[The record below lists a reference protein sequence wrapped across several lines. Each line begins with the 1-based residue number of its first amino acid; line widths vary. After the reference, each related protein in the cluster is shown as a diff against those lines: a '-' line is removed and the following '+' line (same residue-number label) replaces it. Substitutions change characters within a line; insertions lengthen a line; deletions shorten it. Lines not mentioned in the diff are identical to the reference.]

1 MTKSY
6 QINMTEGSIVKKLLQ
21 FSVPL
26 IFSSLLQ
33 ILFNTADVIVV
44 GRFAGDNSLGA
55 VGSTGSLINLMV
67 NLFVGLSVGTTVVAA
82 NFFGAGKKSEL
93 KETVHT
99 AILLSLISGIILT
112 IFGVVGAKQ
121 ILQWMQSP
129 KEILDLA
136 TQYLQIYFG
145 GIISTMIYNF
155 GSALLRAKGDTK
167 RPLYILFFAGI
178 INVILNLI
186 FVILFKMDVA
196 GVALATVISQ
206 TISAFLVVRC
216 LLKETEEFK
225 LDLKQLKINPQ
236 ILIRIIKIG
245 VPAGLQGIIFSL
257 SNVIIQS
264 SINSFGAV
272 VIAGNSAAL
281 NIENFIFTGMNGFSQ
296 GTLTFISQNFG
307 AKKYNR
313 INKTI
318 IIALFCVFLV
328 GFVFGNLT
336 VIFGRKLLSF
346 FTTSPEVIESGIS
359 RLKIICATYALC
371 GMMDVMGNAIRGIG
385 HSVLPMIITL
395 LGACGIRLLWIS
407 TIFLIPKFHSCN
419 TIFVSYPISWTVTFI
434 AHIIC
439 FFIIRKKEFSK

>member
-1 MTKSY
+1 
-6 QINMTEGSIVKKLLQ
+6 MTEGSIVKKLLQ

-112 IFGVVGAKQ
+112 VFGVVGAKQ

-136 TQYLQIYFG
+136 TKYLQIYFG

-206 TISAFLVVRC
+206 TISAFLVIRC

-225 LDLKQLKINPQ
+225 LDLKELKINPQ

-281 NIENFIFTGMNGFSQ
+281 NIENFIFTGMNGFSS

-307 AKKYNR
+307 AKKYDR

-318 IIALFCVFLV
+318 LVSLSCVFLI
-328 GFVFGNLT
+328 GFVFGNLS
-336 VIFGRKLLSF
+336 VILGRRLLSF

-359 RLKIICATYALC
+359 RLKIICTTYALC
-371 GMMDVMGNAIRGIG
+371 GMMDVMGNSIRGIG

-407 TIFLIPKFHSCN
+407 TIFLIPKFHSC
-419 TIFVSYPISWTVTFI
+419 TTVFVSYPISWTITFI

-439 FFIIRKKEFSK
+439 FFIVKKKEFSK

>member
-264 SINSFGAV
+264 SINSFGAI

-359 RLKIICATYALC
+359 RLKIICTTYALC

-439 FFIIRKKEFSK
+439 FLIIRKKEFSK

>member
-1 MTKSY
+1 
-6 QINMTEGSIVKKLLQ
+6 MTEGSIVKKLLQ

-93 KETVHT
+93 NETVHT

-264 SINSFGAV
+264 SINSFGAI

-307 AKKYNR
+307 AKKYQR

-407 TIFLIPKFHSCN
+407 TIFLIPKFHSCT

-439 FFIIRKKEFSK
+439 FFIVKKKEFSK

>member
-1 MTKSY
+1 
-6 QINMTEGSIVKKLLQ
+6 MTEGSIVKKLLQ

-112 IFGVVGAKQ
+112 IFGVIGAKQ

-307 AKKYNR
+307 AKKYQR

-318 IIALFCVFLV
+318 IVAIFCVFLV

-407 TIFLIPKFHSCN
+407 TIFLIPKFHSCT
-419 TIFVSYPISWTVTFI
+419 TIFVSYPISWAVTFI